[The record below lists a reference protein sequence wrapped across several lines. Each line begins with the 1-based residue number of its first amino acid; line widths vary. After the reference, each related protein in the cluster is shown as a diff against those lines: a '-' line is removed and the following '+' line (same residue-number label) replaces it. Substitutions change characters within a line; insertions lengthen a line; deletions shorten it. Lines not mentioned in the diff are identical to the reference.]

1 MGLKNSLNRDYV
13 GKEYDAVVY
22 KVTEEAV
29 QNYAKAYGDHNY
41 WYYCGAMAPP
51 IFPVVYELPIL
62 EKAWS
67 DEGLHGGTEE
77 ARRNILMLVHGEQMM
92 RFYAP
97 IRPGDT
103 ITARAKIVSIEDKG
117 SGEVINFSVTS
128 TNQRDERVTES
139 NWSLFIR
146 GIGSGKK
153 TKSAAAQS
161 DGVALG
167 ELQLA
172 FRNVIR
178 VSEGITYSYAEASGD
193 RNPIHIDEKVAK
205 AAGLRGIIVHGL
217 CTMAMTMKGLIESYC
232 AGNPAALSC
241 MGVRFSSPVYPGD
254 TLIADGWEMG
264 VKDGKIILGFEVTRK
279 SDGVKV
285 LKGGYAEVAL

>member
-1 MGLKNSLNRDYV
+1 MGLKTSLNRDYV

-22 KVTEEAV
+22 EVTEEAV
-29 QNYAKAYGDHNY
+29 QNYAKAYGDNNY
-41 WYYCGAMAPP
+41 MYHCGAMAPP

-62 EKAWS
+62 ERAWS
-67 DEGLHGGTEE
+67 DEGLHGGAEE
-77 ARRNILMLVHGEQMM
+77 ARRNILMLVHGEHMM
-92 RFYAP
+92 RFFAP
-97 IRPGDT
+97 IRPGDE
-103 ITARAKIVSIEDKG
+103 ITARAKIVGMEDKG
-117 SGEVINFSVTS
+117 SGEVVNFRVTS
-128 TNQRDERVTES
+128 TNQRGERVTES
-139 NWSLFIR
+139 DWSLFIR

-153 TKSAAAQS
+153 TKSAAVQ
-161 DGVALG
+161 DGTALG

-178 VSEGITYSYAEASGD
+178 VSEGITYNYAEASGD

-217 CTMAMTMKGLIESYC
+217 CTMAMTMKGLIDSYC
-232 AGNPAALSC
+232 AGNPSALTC

-254 TLIADGWEMG
+254 TLISDGWEMG
-264 VKDGKIILGFEVTRK
+264 VRDGKIILGFEVKRK

-285 LKGGYAEVAL
+285 IRGGYAEVAI